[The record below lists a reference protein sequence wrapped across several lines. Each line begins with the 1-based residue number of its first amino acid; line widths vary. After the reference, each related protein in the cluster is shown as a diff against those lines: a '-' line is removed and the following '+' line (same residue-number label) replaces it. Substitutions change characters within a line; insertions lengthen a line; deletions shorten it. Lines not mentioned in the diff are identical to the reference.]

1 MTNLANKKILVT
13 GGAGFIGSNLVKKL
27 IEKYNAEVTVLDD
40 LFNGD
45 VNHLK
50 ELDYEFIHGSVE
62 DASLVN
68 ECIQGKDIVFH
79 LAARNIN
86 VSNQNPR
93 EDLSVNVGGS
103 FNVFEA
109 CLLHNVERVV
119 YTSTTSIYGNSQKL
133 PICEDDNKN
142 FLNFYSASKFSAE
155 TYAKTFFEV
164 FNLPVTIIR
173 YSNVYGVNQSP
184 ANAYCG
190 VIGKFIEAALLNN
203 PIHIHGNGRQTRD
216 YTYIEDAIDATIAA
230 AISPKAIGN
239 DYNIGTGVETSV
251 NELAQ
256 YIIKITRSK
265 SAVAHIDNRDIDNIQ
280 RRYLDITKS
289 TLNLQYTPS
298 FTIQRG
304 LSKTIEWFTRYLE
317 DIGTNVVAASVL
329 SE

>member
-1 MTNLANKKILVT
+1 MISLENKKILVT
-13 GGAGFIGSNLVKKL
+13 GGAGFVGSNLVRKL
-27 IEKYNAEVTVLDD
+27 IENYSAEVTVLDD

-45 VNHLK
+45 INHLK
-50 ELDYEFIHGSVE
+50 GLDYEFIHGTVE
-62 DASLVN
+62 DAVLVN
-68 ECIQGKDIVFH
+68 ECIQGKNIVFH

-109 CLLHNVERVV
+109 CLLRNVERVV

-133 PICEDDNKN
+133 PICENDNKN

-173 YSNVYGVNQSP
+173 YSNVYGINQSP
-184 ANAYCG
+184 SNAYCG
-190 VIGKFIEAALLNN
+190 VIGKFIEAALLNK
-203 PIHIHGNGRQTRD
+203 PLPIHGNGMQTRD

-239 DYNIGTGVETSV
+239 NYNIGTGIETSV
-251 NELAQ
+251 NDLVQ
-256 YIIKITRSK
+256 HIIKITGSQ
-265 SAVAHIDNRDIDNIQ
+265 SLIAHIDNRDIDNIQ
-280 RRYLDITKS
+280 RRYIDITKS
-289 TLNLQYTPS
+289 TLDLQYKPS
-298 FTIQRG
+298 FTIPEG
-304 LSKTIEWFTRYLE
+304 LSETIKWFKGSLE
-317 DIGTNVVAASVL
+317 KANNLVTATVL
-329 SE
+329 TV